1 MLQFL
6 ASDESK
12 ASVSMLRLSTIH
24 ALKCMCGWAV
34 FWQYKAFDLRDITL
48 HRNDNRV
55 QDSSVIR
62 ASCLIF
68 SSTRCLRGVRPIIRP
83 TWGYHMGTKLSR
95 RVIPV
100 VIASGHLH
108 HDNSRLPNSQRCPVP
123 YCVLMPYAPRKK
135 TIFIELPKR
144 LLL

>member
-12 ASVSMLRLSTIH
+12 ASVSMLRLSTLH

-34 FWQYKAFDLRDITL
+34 FWQYDPFDLRGIAL
-48 HRNDNRV
+48 HRDDNRV

-68 SSTRCLRGVRPIIRP
+68 S
-83 TWGYHMGTKLSR
+83 
-95 RVIPV
+95 
-100 VIASGHLH
+100 
-108 HDNSRLPNSQRCPVP
+108 
-123 YCVLMPYAPRKK
+123 
-135 TIFIELPKR
+135 
-144 LLL
+144 